1 MPLIQCTL
9 QLCPCDAVAVSNNIG
24 YVLDMEITILN
35 FYNTESYFKMQQPV
49 FSVDSSGYYFNIDHN
64 GSNPS
69 PLYFYT
75 PGVSLY

>member
-1 MPLIQCTL
+1 M
-9 QLCPCDAVAVSNNIG
+9 G

-35 FYNTESYFKMQQPV
+35 FYNTERYFKMYQPV
-49 FSVDSSGYYFNIDHN
+49 FSVDSSEYYLKIDHN

-75 PGVSLY
+75 PGVSLYW